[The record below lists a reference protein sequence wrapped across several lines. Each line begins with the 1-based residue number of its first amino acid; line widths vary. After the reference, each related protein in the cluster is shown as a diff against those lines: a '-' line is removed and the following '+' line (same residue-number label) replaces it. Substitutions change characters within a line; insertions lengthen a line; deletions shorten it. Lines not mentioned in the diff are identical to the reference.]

1 MGGKDIFL
9 EDSKYKSALIT
20 NDNCEEVLPKSHK
33 KDFWLN
39 DISKTLKDA
48 LIMFAL
54 SNVIRDLR
62 GNENT
67 HRSMLVNISRFIK
80 MHSFIMDFVQGY
92 FNILLNSYFTYTYG
106 KPPNNDEILLRTECI
121 YNEQYAPTNKEYM
134 WYDVKCKHCGL
145 DVLTF
150 VGG

>member
-20 NDNCEEVLPKSHK
+20 NDDCEEVLPKSHK

-39 DISKTLKDA
+39 GIPKTLKDA

-62 GNENT
+62 G
-67 HRSMLVNISRFIK
+67 
-80 MHSFIMDFVQGY
+80 
-92 FNILLNSYFTYTYG
+92 
-106 KPPNNDEILLRTECI
+106 
-121 YNEQYAPTNKEYM
+121 
-134 WYDVKCKHCGL
+134 
-145 DVLTF
+145 
-150 VGG
+150 